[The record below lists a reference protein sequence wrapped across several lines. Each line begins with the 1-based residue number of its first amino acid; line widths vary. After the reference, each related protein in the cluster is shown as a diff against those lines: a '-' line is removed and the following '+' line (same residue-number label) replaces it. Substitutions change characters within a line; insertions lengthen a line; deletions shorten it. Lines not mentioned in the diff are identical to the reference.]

1 ETRALPQ
8 TSAIMLSCHS
18 ELPAPRSIAADSN
31 RRPPHLMNQFD
42 HEDQHAPL
50 SYHGAW
56 RIVWLVFLLVI
67 IWFILRSL
75 QPVILLFAL
84 VFLMAMVLNPI
95 VVWLHKYRI
104 PRFVSVILLMLVL
117 VAITTTIIVFA
128 IPPLAR
134 QGQELLRNAPNI
146 WHGIRLRIESL
157 SRNYPAVRE
166 ALPPTEEIA
175 G

>member
-1 ETRALPQ
+1 
-8 TSAIMLSCHS
+8 
-18 ELPAPRSIAADSN
+18 
-31 RRPPHLMNQFD
+31 MNGSHRD
-42 HEDQHAPL
+42 DPHAPL
-50 SYHGAW
+50 SYHGAL
-56 RIVWLVFLLVI
+56 RVVWLIFFLFIAWV
-67 IWFILRSL
+67 ILRAL

-84 VFLMAMVLNPI
+84 VFLIAMVLNPI

-146 WHGIRLRIESL
+146 WHVIR
-157 SRNYPAVRE
+157 
-166 ALPPTEEIA
+166 
-175 G
+175 